1 MSQDSL
7 VLANRWNDV
16 GGALIFPFGPT
27 GPSGASS
34 SYSPWWCAPVLGGIG
49 NTGFGCTSWG
59 LLPSYLA
66 I

>member
-1 MSQDSL
+1 MSQDSP

-16 GGALIFPFGPT
+16 GGALIFLLRPT
-27 GPSGASS
+27 GPSGTLG
-34 SYSPWWCAPVLGGIG
+34 SYSPRWYAPVLGGIG
-49 NTGFGCTSWG
+49 NTGFSCTSWG